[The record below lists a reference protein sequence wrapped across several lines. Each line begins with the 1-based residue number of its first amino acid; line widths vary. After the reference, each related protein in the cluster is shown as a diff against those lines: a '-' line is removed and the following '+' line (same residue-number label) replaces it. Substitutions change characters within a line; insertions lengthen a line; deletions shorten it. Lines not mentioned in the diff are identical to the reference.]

1 MLKFSYEEIIRR
13 IEEKTGLPQVEI
25 EEKINQKISQLSD
38 LVSKEGAAHIV
49 ANQFGIKLFENL
61 NERKVK
67 ISEVAK
73 GASFV
78 NVLGRVTTIYGVNK
92 FNRKGTEA
100 RVASLMLA
108 DESGSIRVA
117 IWDEKFIRLIDDE
130 KLNEGD
136 IIKITNGYSRE
147 NNNKSELHIGSNTTL
162 EVNPEGE
169 KVGEISLAVSE
180 TNYSIEKKKIDELE
194 EGVSA
199 ELFGTAV
206 QVFEPRFYDACS
218 KCGRKPKASQDKFL
232 CKEHGEV
239 EIRKS
244 PILNFFLDDGFGNI
258 RVVCFNEQVEQTLS
272 KKDITPEGIGAIE
285 DIKSLVLGNQYII
298 KGRAVKNQFFGSL
311 EFIAR
316 EVKEA
321 NPVELIEEVK

>member
-1 MLKFSYEEIIRR
+1 M
-13 IEEKTGLPQVEI
+13 
-25 EEKINQKISQLSD
+25 
-38 LVSKEGAAHIV
+38 
-49 ANQFGIKLFENL
+49 
-61 NERKVK
+61 
-67 ISEVAK
+67 
-73 GASFV
+73 
-78 NVLGRVTTIYGVNK
+78 
-92 FNRKGTEA
+92 
-100 RVASLMLA
+100 
-108 DESGSIRVA
+108 
-117 IWDEKFIRLIDDE
+117 
-130 KLNEGD
+130 
-136 IIKITNGYSRE
+136 
-147 NNNKSELHIGSNTTL
+147 
-162 EVNPEGE
+162 
-169 KVGEISLAVSE
+169 
-180 TNYSIEKKKIDELE
+180 
-194 EGVSA
+194 
-199 ELFGTAV
+199 